1 MELYASF
8 ADSEYSL
15 VLPNEAFGYQKVTVE
30 RPLRDEAGEI
40 IRDKKGK
47 PKADSA
53 LRDTENIPLLYDG
66 GVDAYMK
73 KEVLPFVPDAWVDES
88 KTKIGYELSFTKY
101 FYKPEAQ
108 RDISEIAD
116 DLRRLE
122 EESAGMLKGILE

>member
-1 MELYASF
+1 ME
-8 ADSEYSL
+8 
-15 VLPNEAFGYQKVTVE
+15 
-30 RPLRDEAGEI
+30 
-40 IRDKKGK
+40 
-47 PKADSA
+47 
-53 LRDTENIPLLYDG
+53 
-66 GVDAYMK
+66 